1 MHKKIRIFIIFAL
14 LFEKG
19 ELKMK
24 KSKLSITL
32 VTSFIAAMA
41 LTACNEVTASKT
53 ALVTFT
59 PYGSKE
65 TIDVVTD
72 DLYNA
77 YRGTSAGVNKFYE
90 KILEVL
96 IRYEFKDKGF
106 DKGEMKY
113 SEIET
118 WAKNQV
124 QEQKDNAKANAK
136 SNGTNYD
143 DEWDAILESNNV
155 DDAKELQE
163 KFIYE
168 KEKEVIT
175 NWYADD
181 TNNAEALKNEFLGV
195 DKDNN
200 PVDQSTVE
208 VKAAMPYHIRHILVK
223 VDEAS
228 ESNNVDDAK
237 ELQEKFIY
245 EKEKEVITNW
255 YADDTNN
262 AEALKNEFL
271 GVDKDN
277 NPVDQSTVEVKA
289 AMPYHIR
296 HILVKVDE
304 ASEANAKFYKGTIS
318 ESQAKLLADTVSTL
332 ASGKFTFSQV
342 ASMYSEDGSASS
354 GGDVG
359 IMTNT
364 ATSGSLGMVNEFQLG
379 LYAYDNL
386 YDAANIANAGAA
398 NIKKGLGIT
407 DEVAAAL
414 PAAAVEVP
422 YEAFVKI
429 GEAAKVTADK
439 EGNKLANGS
448 STVYP
453 RNVLWNKY
461 LNLHN
466 VFVIANK
473 KVGADSYGAA
483 DPTAEFNTLAGAD
496 AYDASLPRFKDGVLV
511 DEHDNVIIGV
521 RSEYGIHL
529 MVIEKSMYDEKL
541 ADYYTTKLPSDKDYP
556 TGETYVGYIQSQNIE
571 DYKKRADDVKSKITS
586 FDATYDYRLYQYLI
600 GEAGTITF
608 TGAAEGL
615 GDQIDRYI
623 AATKENNVFKQEDGL
638 KKVWRTYTELLDI
651 QAYNRNAKFNTVNAQ
666 GDIQNN
672 LTRLVSEK
680 IADDFMKLYNGL
692 GDATTYAKFAEGGEY
707 YYYA

>member
-1 MHKKIRIFIIFAL
+1 
-14 LFEKG
+14 
-19 ELKMK
+19 MK

-41 LTACNEVTASKT
+41 LTACNEVTASKN

-65 TIDVVTD
+65 SIDLVTD

-96 IRYEFKDKGF
+96 IRYEFKDKNF

-155 DDAKELQE
+155 ENAKELQE

-181 TNNAEALKNEFLGV
+181 T
-195 DKDNN
+195 D
-200 PVDQSTVE
+200 
-208 VKAAMPYHIRHILVK
+208 
-223 VDEAS
+223 
-228 ESNNVDDAK
+228 
-237 ELQEKFIY
+237 
-245 EKEKEVITNW
+245 
-255 YADDTNN
+255 N

-304 ASEANAKFYKGTIS
+304 ASEATQKFYKGTIS

-359 IMTNT
+359 IMTNA

-386 YDAANIANAGAA
+386 YDAANAADAGAA

-422 YEAFVKI
+422 YGAFIKI
-429 GEAAKVTADK
+429 GEVAKVTADK

-466 VFVIANK
+466 VFVITNNK
-473 KVGADSYGAA
+473 TGGNSFGDPT
-483 DPTAEFNTLAGAD
+483 DPTAEFDDLAGAD
-496 AYDASLPRFKDGVLV
+496 VYDAALPRFKNNVLV
-511 DEHDNVIIGV
+511 DENDNVIIGV
-521 RSEYGIHL
+521 RSEYGIHF
-529 MVIEKSMYDEKL
+529 MVIEKSMYDDKL
-541 ADYYTTKLPSDKDYP
+541 ADYYTTKLPGEAGYP
-556 TGETYVGYIQSQNIE
+556 EGETYVGYIQSQNIE

-600 GEAGTITF
+600 NEAGTITF
-608 TGAAEGL
+608 SGAAEGL
-615 GDQIDRYI
+615 GDQIDKYI
-623 AATKENNVFKQEDGL
+623 TATKENNVYKQEDGL
-638 KKVWRTYTELLDI
+638 KKVWRTYTELLGA
-651 QAYNRNAKFNTVNAQ
+651 QQTNRAAKFDAMNYYTGTKQLN
-666 GDIQNN
+666 I
-672 LTRLVSEK
+672 TRLVSEK
-680 IADDFMKLYNGL
+680 IADDFMKLYDGT
-692 GDATTYAKFAEGGEY
+692 GDATIYAKFAEGGEY

>member
-1 MHKKIRIFIIFAL
+1 
-14 LFEKG
+14 
-19 ELKMK
+19 MK

-228 ESNNVDDAK
+228 E
-237 ELQEKFIY
+237 
-245 EKEKEVITNW
+245 
-255 YADDTNN
+255 
-262 AEALKNEFL
+262 
-271 GVDKDN
+271 
-277 NPVDQSTVEVKA
+277 
-289 AMPYHIR
+289 
-296 HILVKVDE
+296 
-304 ASEANAKFYKGTIS
+304 ANAKFYKGTIS

-386 YDAANIANAGAA
+386 YDAANVANAGAA

-496 AYDASLPRFKDGVLV
+496 AYDASLPRFKNGVLV

-556 TGETYVGYIQSQNIE
+556 AGETYVGYIQSQNIE

-666 GDIQNN
+666 GDVQNN